1 MLCTCTY
8 NTHTCIRT
16 HMYIR
21 SLLVCLRRV
30 TSHFPPP
37 QTLLS
42 LIAFYLHGT
51 CALCPKPC
59 AMKDERDP
67 LHTPRKCPQTLH
79 ATCTQHICVQ
89 HCRVLIS
96 DNSSQSHDVCATSMH
111 GFLSNTHVAVSAVL
125 LQAVSLCTL
134 VPKAPRYE
142 RWTRCHRSHLAS
154 PNTARDLHA
163 VYVHAALHGD
173 GTCDSLRDARHVC
186 AP

>member
-1 MLCTCTY
+1 MYKCTQICSCTYTYTHVCTHAHAHAHAHIVMHMHKPVHRHSHMHALHACMHMLCTCTY

-30 TSHFPPP
+30 TSHFPRP

-67 LHTPRKCPQTLH
+67 LNTPRKCPQTLH
-79 ATCTQHICVQ
+79 ATCTQRICMQ
-89 HCRVLIS
+89 HCRVLVS
-96 DNSSQSHDVCATSMH
+96 DNSSQSRDVCAT
-111 GFLSNTHVAVSAVL
+111 
-125 LQAVSLCTL
+125 
-134 VPKAPRYE
+134 
-142 RWTRCHRSHLAS
+142 
-154 PNTARDLHA
+154 
-163 VYVHAALHGD
+163 
-173 GTCDSLRDARHVC
+173 
-186 AP
+186 